1 MCGTRRRRSF
11 PARADFDHLFDFVI
25 PRTPRRQ
32 PERIVQAIN
41 RPTRDSA
48 EAFIYAWSDTRAVRA
63 ADSKAY
69 AVLNDGE
76 QAVSGGL
83 MDAFR
88 NYEIQPVRWSER
100 GEVVGE
106 LAA

>member
-88 NYEIQPVRWSER
+88 NYEIQPV
-100 GEVVGE
+100 
-106 LAA
+106 